1 LPVSFLGAGSVVSAL
16 IVVQVILGDKLIWTY
31 GLHTVKVVAAM
42 REGLI

>member
-1 LPVSFLGAGSVVSAL
+1 LPLSFLGAGSVVSAL
-16 IVVQVILGDKLIWTY
+16 ICVQIVLGDKLIWTY

>member
-1 LPVSFLGAGSVVSAL
+1 VL
-16 IVVQVILGDKLIWTY
+16 VQVVLGDKLIWTY